1 MTWAPGDVV
10 VHRHLCGERCWM
22 GIPVHV
28 VRDEPGLVATYLAGG
43 TAFGYVP
50 GDWPTANGRHPWHP
64 QTHWSGHG
72 VLMLQRPGD
81 PYGVWVFWS
90 GDRREHSAWYLN
102 IHEWSR
108 TPDGDAIRDLELDVV
123 VRPDGSYAL
132 KDAEHVDLR
141 VAEGRFTAADAAHA
155 RAVARDL
162 TAMLDRGERWW
173 SDDWAAWAP
182 PGEWG
187 PPSLPEGWTP

>member
-1 MTWAPGDVV
+1 MTWSPGDVV

-22 GIPVHV
+22 ELPVYV
-28 VRDEPGLVATYLAGG
+28 VRDEPDLVATYLAGG
-43 TAFGYVP
+43 TEFGYVP
-50 GDWPTANGRHPWHP
+50 GDWPTTNGHHPWHP

-102 IHEWSR
+102 IQEWSR
-108 TPDGDAIRDLELDVV
+108 TPHGEAIRDLELDVV

-132 KDAEHVDLR
+132 KDEEYVDLR
-141 VAEGRFTAADAAHA
+141 VAEGRFTAEDAAHA

-173 SDDWAAWAP
+173 SDEWASWTP
-182 PGEWG
+182 PREWG
-187 PPSLPEGWTP
+187 PPSLPEGRAP